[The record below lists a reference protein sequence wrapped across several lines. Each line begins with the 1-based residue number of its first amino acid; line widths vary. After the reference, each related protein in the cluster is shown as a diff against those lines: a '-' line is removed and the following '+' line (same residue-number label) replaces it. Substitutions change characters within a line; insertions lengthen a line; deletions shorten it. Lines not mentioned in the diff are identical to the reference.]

1 MKVVSQVQK
10 TVNREGKYMKV
21 SFIVVAYNA
30 GSKLENLLN
39 DLEKQDYKH
48 DDIEIILVDSNSS
61 DNTKD
66 VMIKFKNS
74 NKTFSKVSVL
84 DNPKKILPCGWNI
97 ALAESTGDIILR
109 VDAHS
114 SLPEDF
120 ISKNVKR
127 IEMGEKIVGGH
138 RISIIDEDNAWQK
151 TLLIAEK
158 SIFGSGI
165 ASYRRQE
172 TEEYVSTL
180 AHAAYSR
187 ETFKNV
193 GGYDERLARTEDNEM
208 HYRMKKAGYKFLLD
222 PTIKSYHH
230 ARNTLSKMMKQKYLN
245 GYWIGLTMGVEPKC
259 FSLYH
264 FVPLMFVLALIVSI
278 IGAFTLTS
286 LPLIVLLAAYFT
298 FNIVNTVFSILPEK
312 KHFSYILLPIIFFL
326 LHVSYGWGTLYGLIK
341 LPFWIRKNKVF
352 EYPIIK

>member
-1 MKVVSQVQK
+1 
-10 TVNREGKYMKV
+10 MKV

-30 GSKLENLLN
+30 GSKLENLLK
-39 DLEKQDYKH
+39 DLEKQNYNH
-48 DDIEIILVDSNSS
+48 NDIELILVDSSSS

-66 VMIKFKNS
+66 VMMNFKELNNS
-74 NKTFSKVSVL
+74 FSRVIVL
-84 DNPKKILPCGWNI
+84 DNPKKILPCGWNV
-97 ALAESTGDIILR
+97 ALAESTGDVILR

-114 SLPEDF
+114 SLPKDF
-120 ISKNVKR
+120 IAKNVKR
-127 IEMGEKIVGGH
+127 IEMGEKVVGGH

-187 ETFKNV
+187 ETFKKV

-208 HYRMKKAGYKFLLD
+208 HYRMKCAGYKFLLD

-230 ARNTLSKMMKQKYLN
+230 ARNSLSKMMRQKYLN
-245 GYWIGLTMGVEPKC
+245 GYWIGLTMGVSPKC
-259 FSLYH
+259 FSIYH
-264 FVPLMFVLALIVSI
+264 FVPLLFVLAIILTT
-278 IGAFTLTS
+278 IGAFMIS
-286 LPLIVLLAAYFT
+286 PIPLILLLSIYFI
-298 FNIVNTVFSILPEK
+298 FNIINTIFSTIKEK
-312 KHFSYILLPIIFFL
+312 KHFYYLLLPIIFFL
-326 LHVSYGWGTLYGLIK
+326 LHISYGWGTLYGLIK
-341 LPFWIRKNKVF
+341 LPFWIRKNKTF
-352 EYPIIK
+352 EYSVIK

>member
-1 MKVVSQVQK
+1 
-10 TVNREGKYMKV
+10 MKV

-30 GSKLENLLN
+30 GNKLESLMS
-39 DLEKQDYKH
+39 DLEKQDYNHKN
-48 DDIEIILVDSNSS
+48 IEIILVDSSSS
-61 DNTKD
+61 DNTKE
-66 VMIKFKNS
+66 VMNKFKKT
-74 NKTFSKVSVL
+74 NKTFERICVL
-84 DNPKKILPCGWNI
+84 ENPKKILPCGWNV
-97 ALAESTGDIILR
+97 ALKESTGDVILR

-127 IEMGEKIVGGH
+127 IKSGEKVVGGH
-138 RISIIDEDNAWQK
+138 RISVIDEDSAWQK

-172 TEEYVSTL
+172 KEEYVSTL

-187 ETFKNV
+187 ETFKKV

-208 HYRMKKAGYKFLLD
+208 HYRMKCAGYKFLLD

-230 ARNTLSKMMKQKYLN
+230 ARNGLSKMMRQKYLN
-245 GYWIGLTMGVEPKC
+245 GYWIGLTLGVSPKC
-259 FSLYH
+259 FSIYH
-264 FVPLMFVLALIVSI
+264 FIPLVFVLALIISTMLALFASKI
-278 IGAFTLTS
+278 
-286 LPLIVLLAAYFT
+286 PLLLLISVYT
-298 FNIVNTVFSILPEK
+298 IFNIINTVFSTIHEK
-312 KHFSYILLPIIFFL
+312 KHLEYLILPLIFFL
-326 LHVSYGWGTLYGLIK
+326 LHISYGWGTLYGIMK
-341 LPFWIRKNKVF
+341 LPFWISKNKNF

>member
-1 MKVVSQVQK
+1 
-10 TVNREGKYMKV
+10 MKV

-30 GSKLENLLN
+30 GNKLENLLK
-39 DLEKQDYKH
+39 DLEKQDYNH

-66 VMIKFKNS
+66 VMMKFKNS
-74 NKTFSKVSVL
+74 SKSFSKISVL
-84 DNPKKILPCGWNI
+84 DNSKKILPCGWNV
-97 ALAESTGDIILR
+97 ALEESTGDIILR

-114 SLPEDF
+114 SLPIDF

-127 IEMGEKIVGGH
+127 IAAGEKVVGGH
-138 RISIIDEDNAWQK
+138 RISIIDEDNSWQK

-187 ETFKNV
+187 ETFKKV

-208 HYRMKKAGYKFLLD
+208 HYRMKEAGYKFLLD

-230 ARNTLSKMMKQKYLN
+230 ARNSLSKMMKQKYLN
-245 GYWIGLTMGVEPKC
+245 GYWIGLTMGVSPKC
-259 FSLYH
+259 FSIYH
-264 FVPLMFVLALIVSI
+264 FIPLLFVLALIVTV
-278 IGAFTLTS
+278 IGSFTISS
-286 LPLIVLLAAYFT
+286 LPLVLLLVVYFA
-298 FNIVNTVFSILPEK
+298 FNIVNTIFSILKEK
-312 KHFSYILLPIIFFL
+312 KHISYLLLPIIFFL
-326 LHVSYGWGTLYGLIK
+326 LHISYGWGTLYGLIK
-341 LPFWIRKNKVF
+341 LPFWIRKNKKF
-352 EYPIIK
+352 NYPIIK

>member
-1 MKVVSQVQK
+1 
-10 TVNREGKYMKV
+10 MKV
-21 SFIVVAYNA
+21 SFIVVVYNA
-30 GSKLENLLN
+30 GDKLENLLK
-39 DLEKQDYKH
+39 DLEKQDYNH

-66 VMIKFKNS
+66 VMMKFKNS
-74 NKTFSKVSVL
+74 SKSFSKISVL
-84 DNPKKILPCGWNI
+84 DNPKKILPCGWNV
-97 ALAESTGDIILR
+97 ALEESTGDIILR

-114 SLPEDF
+114 SLPIDF

-127 IEMGEKIVGGH
+127 IAAGEKVVGGH
-138 RISIIDEDNAWQK
+138 RISIIDEDNSWQK

-187 ETFKNV
+187 ETFKKV

-208 HYRMKKAGYKFLLD
+208 HYRMKEAGYKFLLD

-230 ARNTLSKMMKQKYLN
+230 ARNSLSKMMKQKYLN
-245 GYWIGLTMGVEPKC
+245 GYWIGLTMGVSPKC
-259 FSLYH
+259 FSIYH
-264 FVPLMFVLALIVSI
+264 FIPLLFVLALIVTV
-278 IGAFTLTS
+278 IGSFTISS
-286 LPLIVLLAAYFT
+286 LPLVLLLVVYFA
-298 FNIVNTVFSILPEK
+298 FNIVNTIFSILKEK
-312 KHFSYILLPIIFFL
+312 KHISYLLLPIIFFL
-326 LHVSYGWGTLYGLIK
+326 LHISYGWGTLYGLIK
-341 LPFWIRKNKVF
+341 LPFWIRKNKKF
-352 EYPIIK
+352 NYPIIK

>member
-1 MKVVSQVQK
+1 
-10 TVNREGKYMKV
+10 MKV

-30 GSKLENLLN
+30 GNKLEDLLKY
-39 DLEKQDYKH
+39 LESQDYNH
-48 DDIEIILVDSNSS
+48 DNIEIILVDSSSS

-66 VMIKFKNS
+66 VMKKFQDS
-74 NKTFSKVSVL
+74 NKSFSKIMVL
-84 DNPKKILPCGWNI
+84 DNPKKILPCGWNV
-97 ALAESTGDIILR
+97 ALEASTGDLILR

-114 SLPEDF
+114 SLPTDF

-138 RISIIDEDNAWQK
+138 RISIIDENNAWQK

-165 ASYRRQE
+165 ASYRRKE

-180 AHAAYSR
+180 AHAGYSR
-187 ETFKNV
+187 DVFKEV
-193 GGYDERLARTEDNEM
+193 GGYDERLARTEDNEI

-222 PTIKSYHH
+222 PTIKSFHH

-245 GYWIGLTMGVEPKC
+245 GYWIGLTMGVSPKC
-259 FSLYH
+259 FSIYH
-264 FVPLMFVLALIVSI
+264 FVPLAFVLALIITI
-278 IGAFTLTS
+278 IGAFTIS
-286 LPLIVLLAAYFT
+286 VVPLALLLVAYFA
-298 FNIVNTVFSILPEK
+298 FNIVNTIFSVINEK
-312 KHFSYILLPIIFFL
+312 KHFEYLLLPFIFFL

-341 LPFWIRKNKVF
+341 LPFWIRKNKTF
-352 EYPIIK
+352 KYPVIK

>member
-1 MKVVSQVQK
+1 
-10 TVNREGKYMKV
+10 MKV

-30 GSKLENLLN
+30 GSKLENLLK
-39 DLEKQDYKH
+39 DLEKQDYNH
-48 DDIEIILVDSNSS
+48 SDIEIILVDSKSS

-66 VMIKFKNS
+66 VMIEFKKLNRS
-74 NKTFSKVSVL
+74 FSRVSVL
-84 DNPKKILPCGWNI
+84 DNPKKILPCGWNV

-114 SLPEDF
+114 SLPKDF

-127 IEMGEKIVGGH
+127 IEGGEKVVGGH
-138 RISIIDEDNAWQK
+138 RISIIDENNAWQK

-187 ETFKNV
+187 ETFKKV

-208 HYRMKKAGYKFLLD
+208 HYRMKSAGYKFLLD
-222 PTIKSYHH
+222 PAIKSYHH
-230 ARNTLSKMMKQKYLN
+230 ARNSLSKMMKQKYLN
-245 GYWIGLTMGVEPKC
+245 GYWIGLTMGISPKC
-259 FSLYH
+259 FSIYH
-264 FVPLMFVLALIVSI
+264 FVPLLFVLALIATI
-278 IGAFTLTS
+278 IGSFVIS
-286 LPLIVLLAAYFT
+286 SIPLMLLLAVYFI
-298 FNIVNTVFSILPEK
+298 FNIINTIFSTIKEK
-312 KHFSYILLPIIFFL
+312 KHFSYLLLPIIFFL
-326 LHVSYGWGTLYGLIK
+326 LHIAYGWGTLYGLIK
-341 LPFWIRKNKVF
+341 LPFWIRKNRTF
-352 EYPIIK
+352 QYPVIK

>member
-1 MKVVSQVQK
+1 
-10 TVNREGKYMKV
+10 MKV

-30 GSKLENLLN
+30 GSKLEKLLQ
-39 DLEKQDYKH
+39 DIEKQDYNH
-48 DDIEIILVDSNSS
+48 DSIEIILIDSNSD
-61 DNTKD
+61 DNTKE
-66 VMIKFKNS
+66 VMSKFKKS
-74 NKTFSKVSVL
+74 NKSFSKISVL
-84 DNPKKILPCGWNI
+84 DNPRKILPCGWNI

-114 SLPEDF
+114 TLPIDF

-187 ETFKNV
+187 ETFKTV

-208 HYRMKKAGYKFLLD
+208 HYRMKQAGYKFLLD

-230 ARNTLSKMMKQKYLN
+230 ARNNLSKMMKQKYLN
-245 GYWIGLTMGVEPKC
+245 GYWIGLTIGVSPKC
-259 FSLYH
+259 FSIYH
-264 FVPLMFVLALIVSI
+264 FVPLMFILTLIVSG
-278 IGAFTLTS
+278 IGAFIFNPI
-286 LPLIVLLAAYFT
+286 PLMLLLAIYFS
-298 FNIVNTVFSILPEK
+298 FNIVNTIFSTINEK
-312 KHFSYILLPIIFFL
+312 KHLSYLILPIIFFL
-326 LHVSYGWGTLYGLIK
+326 LHISYGWGTLYGLIR
-341 LPFWIRKNKVF
+341 LPFWKIKNKTF
-352 EYPIIK
+352 EYPTIK

>member
-1 MKVVSQVQK
+1 
-10 TVNREGKYMKV
+10 MKV

-30 GSKLENLLN
+30 GNKLENLLK
-39 DLEKQDYKH
+39 DLKKQNYNH
-48 DDIEIILVDSNSS
+48 NDIEIILVDSSSS

-66 VMIKFKNS
+66 VMMKFKDLNDS
-74 NKTFSKVSVL
+74 FSRVIVL
-84 DNPKKILPCGWNI
+84 DNPRKILPCGWNV
-97 ALAESTGDIILR
+97 ALAESTGEIILR

-114 SLPEDF
+114 SLPKDF

-138 RISIIDEDNAWQK
+138 RISIIDEENAWQK

-187 ETFKNV
+187 ETFKKV

-208 HYRMKKAGYKFLLD
+208 HYRMKEAGYKFLLD

-230 ARNTLSKMMKQKYLN
+230 ARNGLSKMMKQKYLN
-245 GYWIGLTMGVEPKC
+245 GYWIGLTMGVSPKC
-259 FSLYH
+259 FSIYH
-264 FVPLMFVLALIVSI
+264 FVPLLFVLAIITTI
-278 IGAFTLTS
+278 IGAVTITPI
-286 LPLIVLLAAYFT
+286 PLVLLLAVYFT
-298 FNIVNTVFSILPEK
+298 FNIVNTIFSTLKEK
-312 KHFSYILLPIIFFL
+312 KHFSYLLLPIIFFL
-326 LHVSYGWGTLYGLIK
+326 LHISYGWGTLYGLIK
-341 LPFWIRKNKVF
+341 LPFWIIKNKNF
-352 EYPIIK
+352 NYPIIK